1 MTTINIG
8 TIPVT
13 IKQNADTQ
21 IGESTKKISPFVNV
35 SVNPF
40 ADLEARCAERLK
52 CMGELCFSRK
62 GRYTTMIPKPDHV
75 KAIEK
80 QQFEEELNFQ
90 SSEHILH
97 SLEADHTSKQ
107 YTAGSKGLQ
116 VSFKTQ
122 HYKRS
127 VRRPCKQVR
136 KKELKGQYKIHYV
149 TKELLGII
157 KRQDLVLEVADE
169 RKRANF
175 ATFRKYGKTY
185 GMHITV
191 NHMVRKRRRIDV
203 TLNRLMTKIATHCA
217 VSFDCLNALTLRE
230 GHSGLVLRTET
241 VPNIHS
247 NKSRI
252 TVVRGVVN
260 ENGIPVLV
268 DARKKLTCRA
278 MNAIRE
284 FSAGDLFWKGYNQT
298 FIDNRPSNLNHQCT
312 SDLNVTQCGSVM
324 ALLTLALF
332 PCGRITCKKCIDN
345 FLNQNNKERFESA
358 SVFINQAVQLLDRG
372 FSEFK
377 HSKEILLMFKER
389 LQMENPASEQCME
402 VAKAITSLPE
412 APFSHIK
419 EINSVLLKYGSLSNN
434 EVGDASKHLLEV
446 TRYLKNRTDSI
457 QRNDLSKFRNKISSK
472 THINLDLM
480 CDNQLDKNANF
491 VWGQRAY
498 HAKRFLSNYFN
509 EIDPSEGYDKFI
521 FRKLPNG
528 VRELAIGR
536 LIMPT
541 NFEAFREQMKGKMID
556 NGPIG
561 KDCVSRMRGSF
572 CYPCCCTTDDV
583 GTAIISDFKMP
594 TKYHLVL
601 GGNDLAKYIE
611 LPTDTT
617 GNMYIAKD
625 GFCHINIFFAM
636 LVNVSEEKSKDF
648 TKMVRDQIMPKL
660 GEWPTMMDVATAC
673 WQLTV
678 WFPDTLSAE
687 LPRILV
693 DHKLGIMHV
702 LDSYG
707 SISAGYHVLKANIV
721 SQLIKFASDDLES
734 ELKYYRVGGDQNF
747 GNRIRTDTKFL
758 LKSIYKP
765 DLLKR
770 IIEHEPFLL
779 VLAMQSPAV
788 LLALFNSASL
798 EKAVQYWIHKEM
810 QVSHI
815 MTLLAVLASNVSASR
830 LLTTQFEIIEASAPQ
845 ILAEMDK
852 VHQPMHSIH
861 SANVF
866 LMNMSESRETDKT
879 IDELGFYSFKKSSR
893 ILMEKTLM
901 ADLEEQWQG
910 LGLLERLSLIKRSW
924 RVRAKYSS
932 FAIQREEPGIRD
944 KFTTSLRLSGAQVKQ
959 QLLAQKDQIVH
970 FAERRAESAK
980 KFVANQSIS
989 LVKMCL
995 PRLADIVNVLSVI
1008 TLLNAILAF
1017 MLDHIKRFNEARRIA
1032 QEKREKQHLR
1042 ELTTL
1047 YNKYWYQERPTYL
1060 EFKSDV
1066 TEKLPHTLTTFE
1078 KYYSEDDKYTFQAK
1092 PNDMVAL
1099 EKIVAVTALILM
1111 IFDAERSD
1119 CVYKVLNKL
1128 KGILS
1133 TTTQD
1138 MYKFQSLDTSKT
1150 LLEDKKMTIDFE
1162 VNEGEMKSFPGT
1174 QTTFAD
1180 WWDNQLQNGNVIT
1193 HYRTEGHFMEFT
1205 RTNAQ
1210 PVANEIAHNDARDI
1224 LVRGAVGSGKSTGL
1238 PFHLS
1243 NKGKVLMIEST
1254 RPLAENVFKQLKSE
1268 PFYASPTLR
1277 MRGTTSYG
1285 ASPITIMT
1293 SGYALHYYANNPTLM
1308 KEYKFVIIDECH
1320 VHDANAIAFVSL
1332 LKEYSFEGK
1341 LIKVSATPPGREVE
1355 FTTQHPVTLVTE
1367 ESLSFEQFV
1376 SQQGTGANCDMLDVC
1391 DNILVYVASYNEVD
1405 QLSKMLLERGHIVTK
1420 VDGRTMKNGKTEIES
1435 KGSKSK
1441 RHFIVATNIIENGVT
1456 LDIEGVVDFGLK
1468 VVPELDVDNRLMRYT
1483 KQNVSYGERIQR
1495 LGRVGRH
1502 KAGKALRI
1510 GITEKGLVKPPSVIT
1525 TEAAFYCFA
1534 YGLPVMAEGVS
1545 PSLLSKCTVQQAR
1558 SMMSF
1563 ELPIMY
1569 TVNLIRFDGTVH
1581 PAVHNL
1587 LKPYKL
1593 RDSNIVLNKMAVP
1606 HGSIRNWPTVRE
1618 FKYTG
1623 VRIDAPED
1631 VRVPFYARDIPDKLH
1646 KEIYEACCKYKGDA
1660 MFSKLNVVNAC
1671 KIAYTLQTDPSS
1683 IQRTIKILDELI
1695 AREQQKREYFQNV
1708 ANTSCA
1714 GSSYSLSNIINAIR
1728 ARSTSDYTQENLS
1741 VLHSARSQLMEF
1753 KNINSDFSNLSTLSE
1768 FGALECL
1775 QFESLQGVSKHLQ
1788 LKGHWN
1794 KPILVQDFLIAAGVL
1809 GGGCWMLYQ
1818 YFKQETGKEFIFQGK
1833 NKRTKQKL
1841 RFRDARDMKNRVEV
1855 YADEGTIVEN
1865 FGSKYSKKGK
1875 VKGTTVGMGT
1885 KTRKFTNMYGFDP
1898 TEYSFARYLD
1908 PITGETL
1915 DEQPLTNLDLVAEH
1929 FKEKRM
1935 KYLENDILDSQHFTS
1950 SPRIEAYF
1958 VKDAGQKVLKVD
1970 LTPHKPL
1977 LYSEKFGNIMGY
1989 PEREGELRQTGTAE
2003 FVDPKELPKSKE
2015 TADFDFESLSKI
2027 GGLRDYNPI
2036 AANVCLL
2043 ENESAE
2049 HCDEIFGIGYG
2060 NVIITN
2066 QHLFRHNN
2074 GELTIKSKHGT
2085 FKCKNTCAL
2094 KLLPIDGHDLLLI
2107 QMPKDFPVFPQKLRF
2122 REPTHED
2129 KIVLV
2134 STNFQEKSFSSVVSE
2149 SSNISRVKQA
2159 NFFKHWISTVAG
2171 QCGNPMVSTK
2181 DGFIVGIHSL
2191 TAISGD
2197 LNVFTSIP
2205 PNFEDEVLKQ
2215 MNKKNWC
2222 CGWKLNTSQIGWDGI
2237 KIVDDQPKDPFPIS
2251 KMAGLLNDLQL
2262 SFQSAKN
2269 TKWLLERAHG
2279 NIKAVAQ
2286 APSALVTKHVV
2297 KGKCSLFEVYLTTD
2311 SEAEKFFR
2319 PLMGAYQKSRLNK
2332 EAYVKDLMKYAT
2344 PIEIGL
2350 VDTRCFERCFEKVQ
2364 QMLVLKGFS
2373 KCNYITYGPD
2383 ILNALNMKAAMGAL
2397 YSGKKK
2403 DHFSDISEEGFDN
2416 ILQASCERLYN
2427 GKMGVWNGS
2436 LKAELRPQEKVLA
2449 NKTRSFTAA
2458 PIDTL
2463 LAGKVCVDDF
2473 NNKFYS
2479 LHLKIPSTV
2488 GITKF
2493 YGGWDRLLNSLPDGW
2508 VYCDADGSQFDSSL
2522 TPYLLNAVLEM
2533 RLKFMEE
2540 WDLGEQMLKNL
2551 YTEIVYT
2558 PILTPDGTIVK
2569 KFKGNNSGQP
2579 STVVDNT
2586 LMVIMAVYY
2595 AAEKLGIEGRL
2606 ENTLVFFANGD
2617 DLLIAIKPECESYLD
2632 KFEGLFSELGLKYD
2646 FSSRTKEKGD
2656 LWFMS
2661 HRGIQIDGMW
2671 IPKLEEER
2679 IVSILEWDRAL
2690 QPEHR
2695 LEAICASMIEAW
2707 GYPTLL
2713 NYIRQ
2718 FYIWVLGQ
2726 APYNQLSAEGKAPY
2740 ISEVALKHLYTEE
2753 KATPAEIERYN
2764 IALVDCFEAEGDEVI
2779 ECRFQSEQE
2788 KLNAGEKKKDKD
2800 KKIDENPPKESEGQ
2814 SSRQIIPDR
2823 DVNAGTVGTFSVPRL
2838 KKIAGKLNI
2847 PKIGGK
2853 VVLNLDHL
2861 LDYNPPQD
2869 DISNTIATQAQFEA
2883 WYNGVKQAYEVD
2895 DSQMG
2900 IILNGLM
2907 VWCIENGTSGDL
2919 QGEWTMMDGEEQVTY
2934 PLKPIL
2940 DNAKPTFRQIMSHFS
2955 QVAEAYIEKR
2965 NATERYMPR
2974 YGLQRNLTDYGLA
2987 RYAFDFY
2994 RLTSKTPVRAR
3005 EAHMQMKA
3013 AAVRGRSN
3021 RLFGLD
3027 GNVGTDEENTERH
3040 TAGDV
3045 NRDMHT
3051 MLGVRI

>member
-1 MTTINIG
+1 MTTISIG
-8 TIPVT
+8 TIQVT
-13 IKQNADTQ
+13 LKENASVHQN
-21 IGESTKKISPFVNV
+21 ESTKNMSPTDTTVV
-35 SVNPF
+35 DPF
-40 ADLEARCAERLK
+40 MDLYIKCKERRER
-52 CMGELCFSRK
+52 MGELIFATK
-62 GRYTTMIPKPDHV
+62 GRYTTMTPKPDHIKLKE
-75 KAIEK
+75 KAAR
-80 QQFEEELNFQ
+80 EEELNFQ
-90 SSEHILH
+90 NTEYMVQKLDESDIN
-97 SLEADHTSKQ
+97 KQ
-107 YTAGSKGLQ
+107 LAKKSHGMQ
-116 VSFKTQ
+116 VSFKTPF
-122 HYKRS
+122 YKRAAK
-127 VRRPCKQVR
+127 RPLKTVVQ
-136 KKELKGQYKIHYV
+136 KKLKGHSRATHTAVNLLKIV
-149 TKELLGII
+149 KE
-157 KRQDLVLEVADE
+157 RDLILEVVDK
-169 RKRANF
+169 RKQANF
-175 ATFRKYGKTY
+175 ATFRKYGDTY
-185 GMHITV
+185 GMHLV
-191 NHMVRKRRRIDV
+191 LNHMVKKRRRVDI
-203 TLNRLMTKIATHCA
+203 TMNALMSEIATICA
-217 VSFDCLNALTLRE
+217 IPFEKLNTSHLKE
-230 GHSGLVLRTET
+230 GHSGLVLQTKT
-241 VPNIHS
+241 VPNVCT
-247 NKSRI
+247 NKSQF
-252 TVVRGVVN
+252 TVVRGTLTDAGVP
-260 ENGIPVLV
+260 ILV
-268 DARKKLTCRA
+268 DARKTLTGKDLMR
-278 MNAIRE
+278 IRE

-298 FIDNRPSNLNHQCT
+298 FVDNKPSNLNHQCT
-312 SDLNVTQCGSVM
+312 SDLNVTQCGAVM

-332 PCGRITCKKCIDN
+332 PCGKITCKKCVEN
-345 FLNQNNKERFESA
+345 FINQNNDERFNNA
-358 SVFINQAVQLLDRG
+358 STFINQAINLLDRN
-372 FSEFK
+372 FPEFK
-377 HSKEILLMFKER
+377 HSKEILLMFRER
-389 LQMENPASEQCME
+389 LQMKNPGADQCME
-402 VAKAITSLPE
+402 INKSISALTE
-412 APFSHIK
+412 APFTHIK
-419 EINSVLLKYGSLSNN
+419 EINSVLLKYGSLSNE
-434 EVGDASKHLLEV
+434 EVGSASKHLLEV
-446 TRYLKNRTDSI
+446 ARYVRNRTDSI

-528 VRELAIGR
+528 TRELATGR
-536 LIMPT
+536 LIVPT
-541 NFEAFREQMKGKMID
+541 NFESFRDQMKGKVID
-556 NGPIG
+556 NGPIS
-561 KDCVSRMRGSF
+561 KDCVSRMRGAF

-583 GTAIISDFKMP
+583 GTAILSDFKMP

-601 GGNDLAKYIE
+601 GGNDSAKYIE
-611 LPTDTT
+611 LPSDST
-617 GNMYIAKD
+617 GKMYIAKD

-636 LVNVSEEKSKDF
+636 LVNVSEERSKDF

-673 WQLTV
+673 WYLTV

-734 ELKYYRVGGDQNF
+734 DLKFYRVGGNQSV
-747 GNRIRTDTKFL
+747 GSRIMKDTKL
-758 LKSIYKP
+758 LIKSIYKP
-765 DLLKR
+765 QLMEH
-770 IIEHEPFLL
+770 IIEQEPFLL
-779 VLAMQSPAV
+779 VLAMQSPAT
-788 LLALFNSASL
+788 LLALFNSSSL
-798 EKAVQYWIHKEM
+798 EKAVQYWLHRDM
-810 QVSHI
+810 QVSHV
-815 MTLLAVLASNVSASR
+815 MTLLAVLASNVSASK
-830 LLTTQFEIIEASAPQ
+830 LLTTQFEVIEASAPQ
-845 ILAEMDK
+845 MLAAMDHVFK
-852 VHQPMHSIH
+852 PMHSIN
-861 SANVF
+861 SANTF
-866 LMNMSESRETDKT
+866 LMNLEESRETDKT
-879 IDELGFYSFKKSSR
+879 IDELGFYSFKKSCR

-901 ADLEEQWQG
+901 ADLDQQWQE
-910 LGLLERLSLIKRSW
+910 LGSLEKLSLIKRSW
-924 RVRAKYSS
+924 QVRAKYSS
-932 FAIQREEPGIRD
+932 FAIQRDEKGIKDR
-944 KFTTSLRLSGAQVKQ
+944 FTTSLRLSGAQIKQ
-959 QLLAQKDQIVH
+959 QVSAQKDQVVK
-970 FAERRAESAK
+970 FAEKRVERAK
-980 KFVANQSIS
+980 KFIAKQSIS

-995 PRLADIVNVLSVI
+995 PRLNEIVNVLAVVA
-1008 TLLNAILAF
+1008 LLNAIIAHI
-1017 MLDHIKRFNEARRIA
+1017 LDHIKRFNEYRRLT
-1032 QEKREKQHLR
+1032 QETTEYKHL
-1042 ELTTL
+1042 EDLGKL
-1047 YNKYWYQERPTYL
+1047 YRKYWDSEKPTYFEFEEEVKENLPSAL
-1060 EFKSDV
+1060 ETFK
-1066 TEKLPHTLTTFE
+1066 
-1078 KYYSEDDKYTFQAK
+1078 KYYSQDDKYTFQAK

-1099 EKIVAVTALILM
+1099 EKVVAVTALILM

-1133 TTTQD
+1133 TTSQD
-1138 MYKFQSLDTSKT
+1138 AYKFQSLDTSNT

-1162 VNEGEMKSFPGT
+1162 VDEGEMKAYAGT
-1174 QTTFAD
+1174 QTTFSE
-1180 WWDNQLQNGNVIT
+1180 WWDNQLQNGNVVT

-1205 RTNAQ
+1205 RANAQ
-1210 PVANEIAHNDARDI
+1210 LVANEIAHNAMQDI
-1224 LVRGAVGSGKSTGL
+1224 LVRGAVGSGKSTGF

-1254 RPLAENVFKQLKSE
+1254 KPLAENVFKQLKSE
-1268 PFYASPTLR
+1268 PFFANPTLR

-1293 SGYALHYYANNPTLM
+1293 SGYALHYYANNPAMM

-1332 LKEYSFEGK
+1332 LKEYSFDGK

-1355 FTTQHPVTLVTE
+1355 FTTQHPVTLVVE

-1420 VDGRTMKNGKTEIES
+1420 VDGRTMKNGKTGIET

-1468 VVPELDVDNRLMRYT
+1468 VVPELDVDNRIMRYT
-1483 KQNVSYGERIQR
+1483 KQSVSYGERIQR

-1510 GITEKGLVKPPSVIT
+1510 GITEKGLVKPPSIIT

-1569 TVNLIRFDGTVH
+1569 TVNLVRFDGTMH
-1581 PAVHNL
+1581 PVVHNL

-1593 RDSNIVLNKMAVP
+1593 RDSNIVLNKMAIP
-1606 HGSIRNWPTVRE
+1606 HGNVRNWPSVRD
-1618 FKYTG
+1618 FKYVG
-1623 VRIDAPED
+1623 VRIDLPEE
-1631 VRVPFYARDIPDKLH
+1631 VRVPFHARDIPDKLH
-1646 KEIYEACCKYKGDA
+1646 KEIYDACCKYKGDA
-1660 MFSKLNVVNAC
+1660 GFSKLNVVNAC

-1714 GSSYSLSNIINAIR
+1714 GSSYSLANIVNAIR

-1741 VLHSARSQLMEF
+1741 VLHSARQQLLEF
-1753 KNINSDFSNLSTLSE
+1753 KNINSDFSNLSSLSE

-1794 KPILVQDFLIAAGVL
+1794 KPVLVQDFLIAAGIF

-1818 YFKQETGKEFIFQGK
+1818 YFKQETSKDFVFQGK
-1833 NKRTKQKL
+1833 NKRSRQKL
-1841 RFRDARDMKNRVEV
+1841 RFRDARDMKGRMEV

-1865 FGSKYSKKGK
+1865 FGSKYAKKGK
-1875 VKGTTVGMGT
+1875 TKGTTVGMGT
-1885 KTRKFTNMYGFDP
+1885 KTRRFTNMYGFDP

-1915 DEQPLTNLDLVAEH
+1915 DEQPITNLNIVSEH
-1929 FKEKRM
+1929 FLDMRK
-1935 KYLENDILDSQHFTS
+1935 KYIENDIMDSQHFQS
-1950 SPRIEAYF
+1950 NPKIEGYF
-1958 VKDAGQKVLKVD
+1958 VKDAGQKIMKID
-1970 LTPHKPL
+1970 LTPHRPL

-1989 PEREGELRQTGTAE
+1989 PEREGEMRQTGVAHL
-2003 FVDPKELPKSKE
+2003 VDPSELPKSKE
-2015 TADFDFESLSKI
+2015 SKDFDFESISKI

-2036 AANVCLL
+2036 SSNVCLL
-2043 ENESAE
+2043 QNESADF
-2049 HCDEIFGIGYG
+2049 CDEIFGIGFG

-2074 GELTIKSKHGT
+2074 GELTIQSKHGT
-2085 FKCKNTCAL
+2085 FKCRNTCTL
-2094 KLLPIDGHDLLLI
+2094 KLLPVEGHDLLLI

-2149 SSNISRVKQA
+2149 SSNISRVRQA
-2159 NFFKHWISTVAG
+2159 NFYKHWISTVAG
-2171 QCGNPMVSTK
+2171 QCGNPMVSVK

-2191 TAISGD
+2191 TSCAGD
-2197 LNVFTSIP
+2197 VNVFTSIP
-2205 PNFEDEVLKQ
+2205 PNFETDILRQ
-2215 MNKKNWC
+2215 LSKKNWC
-2222 CGWKLNTSQIGWDGI
+2222 SGWKLNTAQIGWDGI
-2237 KIVDDQPKDPFPIS
+2237 TIVDNQPKEPFPVS
-2251 KMAGLLNDLQL
+2251 KMVGLLNDLQL
-2262 SFQSAKN
+2262 GFQSSRN
-2269 TKWLLERAHG
+2269 TRWLMEKAHG
-2279 NIKAVAQ
+2279 NIKVVAQ

-2311 SEAEKFFR
+2311 EEAEKYFR

-2332 EAYVKDLMKYAT
+2332 EAYIKDLMKYAT

-2350 VDTRCFERCFEKVQ
+2350 VDTRCFERGFEKVQ
-2364 QMLVLKGFS
+2364 IMLRERGFD

-2403 DHFSDISEEGFDN
+2403 DHFEGMSEEQFEHV
-2416 ILQASCERLYN
+2416 LQASCERLYN
-2427 GKMGVWNGS
+2427 NKMGVWNGS
-2436 LKAELRPQEKVLA
+2436 LKAELRPQGKGLL

-2493 YGGWDRLLNSLPDGW
+2493 YGGWDRLLESLPDGW
-2508 VYCDADGSQFDSSL
+2508 IYCDADGSQFDSSL
-2522 TPYLLNAVLEM
+2522 TPYLINAVLDM
-2533 RLKFMEE
+2533 RLSFMED

-2595 AAEKLGIEGRL
+2595 AAEKLGIKGKL
-2606 ENTLVFFANGD
+2606 QDTLVFFANGD
-2617 DLLIAIKPECESYLD
+2617 DLLIAIKPECEAYLD
-2632 KFEGLFSELGLKYD
+2632 KFGDLFSELGLKYD
-2646 FSSRTKEKGD
+2646 FSSRTREKGD

-2661 HRGIQIDGMW
+2661 HRGVKINDMW

-2713 NYIRQ
+2713 NHIRK
-2718 FYIWVLGQ
+2718 FYLWVLSQ
-2726 APYNQLSAEGKAPY
+2726 APYNQLSADGKAPY

-2753 KATPAEIERYN
+2753 KVTPAELEQYSMV
-2764 IALVDCFEAEGDEVI
+2764 LVESVESEEDDMMLC
-2779 ECRFQSEQE
+2779 CFQSGQE
-2788 KLNAGEKKKDKD
+2788 KLNAGEVKERKD
-2800 KKIDENPPKESEGQ
+2800 KKVENPPGTEAGES
-2814 SSRQIIPDR
+2814 SNKQIVQDR
-2823 DVNAGTVGTFSVPRL
+2823 DVNTGTVGTFSVPRL

-2853 VVLNLDHL
+2853 IVLNLDHL

-2869 DISNTIATQAQFEA
+2869 DISNTIATQEQFEA
-2883 WYNGVKQAYEVD
+2883 WYNGVKQSYEVD
-2895 DSQMG
+2895 DSQMS

-3013 AAVRGRSN
+3013 AAIRGRSN

>member
-1 MTTINIG
+1 MAVINIG

-13 IKQNADTQ
+13 LKQNADTQ
-21 IGESTKKISPFVNV
+21 MGESTKKILPFIDVCF
-35 SVNPF
+35 NPF
-40 ADLEARCAERLK
+40 ADLEKKCAERVK
-52 CMGELCFSRK
+52 RMGELSFSSK
-62 GRYTTMIPKPDHV
+62 GHYTTMISKPDHV
-75 KAIEK
+75 KIREK
-80 QQFEEELNFQ
+80 EQREEELNFQ
-90 SSEHILH
+90 TSEHVLS
-97 SLEADHTSKQ
+97 SLSANGIPEVRSTLNSG
-107 YTAGSKGLQ
+107 TQ
-116 VSFKTQ
+116 VSFKTE
-122 HYKRS
+122 HYKRAI
-127 VRRPCKQVR
+127 
-136 KKELKGQYKIHYV
+136 KKSHTQTKEKKLKGQRKNNYV
-149 TKELLGII
+149 MGELLKII
-157 KRQDLVLEVADE
+157 KQRDLVLEVAD
-169 RKRANF
+169 RKKRANF
-175 ATFRKYGKTY
+175 ATFRRYGNTY
-185 GMHITV
+185 GMHITL

-203 TLNRLMTKIATHCA
+203 TLNKLMTAIAIHCA
-217 VSFDCLNALTLRE
+217 IPFEHLEILNLKE
-230 GHSGLVLRTET
+230 GHSGLVLQTET
-241 VPNIHS
+241 VPNIHY
-247 NKSRI
+247 NKSQI
-252 TVVRGVVN
+252 TIVRGVVS
-260 ENGIPVLV
+260 EGTIPVLI
-268 DARKKLTCRA
+268 DARKELPSKE
-278 MNAIRE
+278 MSVIRE

-298 FIDNRPSNLNHQCT
+298 FIDNRPTNLNHQCT
-312 SDLNVTQCGSVM
+312 SDLNVLQCGSVM

-332 PCGRITCKKCIDN
+332 PCGRITCKKCVEN
-345 FLNQNNKERFESA
+345 FLNQNNKEKFSNA
-358 SVFINQAVQLLDRG
+358 STFIDQAIQLLEKG
-372 FSEFK
+372 FPEFK
-377 HSKEILLMFKER
+377 HSKEILLMFKEK
-389 LQMENPASEQCME
+389 LQMENPATDQCME
-402 VAKAITSLPE
+402 VAKATAALPE
-412 APFSHIK
+412 APFSHIR
-419 EINSVLLKYGSLSNN
+419 EINNVLLKYGSLNN
-434 EVGDASKHLLEV
+434 EEVGGASKHLLEV
-446 TRYLKNRTDSI
+446 VRYIRNRTDSI

-509 EIDPSEGYDKFI
+509 EINPSEGYDKFI

-528 VRELAIGR
+528 TRELAIGR

-583 GTAIISDFKMP
+583 GIAVLSDFKMP

-611 LPTDTT
+611 LPSDST

-625 GFCHINIFFAM
+625 GYCHINIFFAM

-693 DHKLGIMHV
+693 DHKLGTMHV

-734 ELKYYRVGGDQNF
+734 ELKFYRVGGDQNF
-747 GNRIRTDTKFL
+747 GNRVRIDTKFL

-765 DLLKR
+765 DLLER
-770 IIEHEPFLL
+770 IIEHEPFVL

-798 EKAVQYWIHKEM
+798 EKAVQYWIHRDM

-815 MTLLAVLASNVSASR
+815 MTLLAVLASNVSASK

-852 VHQPMHSIH
+852 VYKPMHSIN
-861 SANVF
+861 SANTF
-866 LMNMSESRETDKT
+866 LMNMCESRETDKT

-901 ADLEEQWQG
+901 ADLEEQWQD

-944 KFTTSLRLSGAQVKQ
+944 RFTTSLRLSGAQVKQ
-959 QLLAQKDQIVH
+959 QLLAQKDRVAH
-970 FAERRAESAK
+970 FAERRIEGAK
-980 KFVANQSIS
+980 KFVANQSMS

-995 PRLADIVNVLSVI
+995 PRLADIVNILSVI
-1008 TLLNAILAF
+1008 TLLNAIMTF
-1017 MLDHIKRFNEARRIA
+1017 MFGHIKSYNEVRRIA
-1032 QEKREKQHLR
+1032 QERKEHQHLK
-1042 ELTTL
+1042 ELHAM
-1047 YNKYWYQERPTYL
+1047 YNKYWDGEKPTYL
-1060 EFKSDV
+1060 EFRTDV
-1066 TEKLPHTLTTFE
+1066 VEKLPHTLDTFE
-1078 KYYSEDDKYTFQAK
+1078 AYYSAGDKYTFQAK

-1119 CVYKVLNKL
+1119 CVYRVLNKL

-1138 MYKFQSLDTSKT
+1138 TYKFQSLDTSNT

-1162 VNEGEMKSFPGT
+1162 VNEGEMKAFPGT

-1193 HYRTEGHFMEFT
+1193 HYRTEGQFMEFT
-1205 RTNAQ
+1205 RANAQ
-1210 PVANEIAHNDARDI
+1210 PVANEIAHGEAKDI

-1268 PFYASPTLR
+1268 PFFSSPTLR

-1332 LKEYSFEGK
+1332 LKEYSFDGK

-1376 SQQGTGANCDMLDVC
+1376 AQQGTGANCDMLDVC

-1468 VVPELDVDNRLMRYT
+1468 VVPELDVDNRLMRYI

-1569 TVNLIRFDGTVH
+1569 TVNLIRFDGTMH
-1581 PAVHNL
+1581 PVIHNL

-1593 RDSNIVLNKMAVP
+1593 RDSNIVLNKMAIP
-1606 HGSIRNWPTVRE
+1606 HGNVRNWPTVRD

-1623 VRIDAPED
+1623 VRIDAPEE

-1660 MFSKLNVVNAC
+1660 MFRKLNVINAC

-1714 GSSYSLSNIINAIR
+1714 GSSYSLANIVNAIR

-1753 KNINSDFSNLSTLSE
+1753 KNINGDFSNLSTLSE
-1768 FGALECL
+1768 YGALECL
-1775 QFESLQGVSKHLQ
+1775 QFESSQGVSKHLQ

-1794 KPILVQDFLIAAGVL
+1794 KPVLIQDFLIAAGVL

-1818 YFKQETGKEFIFQGK
+1818 YFKQETGKEFVFQGK
-1833 NKRTKQKL
+1833 NKRAKQKL
-1841 RFRDARDMKNRVEV
+1841 RFREARDMKNRMEV

-1865 FGSKYSKKGK
+1865 FGSKYTKKGK

-1885 KTRKFTNMYGFDP
+1885 KTRRFTNMYGFDP

-1915 DEQPLTNLDLVAEH
+1915 DEQPITNLNLVSEH
-1929 FKEKRM
+1929 FQEMRK
-1935 KYLENDILDSQHFTS
+1935 KYIENDVMDSQHFTS
-1950 SPRIEAYF
+1950 SPKIEAYF

-1989 PEREGELRQTGTAE
+1989 PDREGELRQTGVAA
-2003 FVDPKELPKSKE
+2003 FVDPKELPEVKE

-2036 AANVCLL
+2036 ASNVCLL

-2085 FKCKNTCAL
+2085 FKCKNTCTL

-2191 TAISGD
+2191 TAITGD

-2205 PNFEDEVLKQ
+2205 PNFEEEVLKQ
-2215 MNKKNWC
+2215 MNKKHWC
-2222 CGWKLNTSQIGWDGI
+2222 CGWKLNTAQIGWDGI
-2237 KIVDDQPKDPFPIS
+2237 KIVDDQPRDPFPVS
-2251 KMAGLLNDLQL
+2251 KMAGLLHDLQL
-2262 SFQSAKN
+2262 SFQSAN
-2269 TKWLLERAHG
+2269 NAKWLFERAHG

-2297 KGKCSLFEVYLTTD
+2297 KGKCRLFEVYLTTD
-2311 SEAEKFFR
+2311 AEAEGFFR

-2344 PIEIGL
+2344 PIEVGL
-2350 VDTRCFERCFEKVQ
+2350 VDTRCFERGFEKVQ
-2364 QMLVLKGFS
+2364 EMLVSKGFS

-2403 DHFSDISEEGFDN
+2403 DHFSDISEDKFDS

-2427 GKMGVWNGS
+2427 GRMGIWNGS

-2493 YGGWDRLLNSLPDGW
+2493 YGGWNRLLDALPDGW

-2533 RLKFMEE
+2533 RLRFMEE

-2595 AAEKLGIEGRL
+2595 AAEKIGIKGRL
-2606 ENTLVFFANGD
+2606 EDTLVFFANGD

-2632 KFEGLFSELGLKYD
+2632 RFEGLFSELGLKYD

-2661 HRGIQIDGMW
+2661 HKGVQIDGMW

-2679 IVSILEWDRAL
+2679 IISILEWDRAL

-2695 LEAICASMIEAW
+2695 LEAVCAAMIEAW

-2713 NYIRQ
+2713 NHIRK
-2718 FYIWVLGQ
+2718 FYLWVLGQ
-2726 APYNQLSAEGKAPY
+2726 APYSQLSAEGKAPY

-2753 KATPAEIERYN
+2753 KVTPAELERYN
-2764 IALVDCFEAEGDEVI
+2764 IALIECFESENDEMLV
-2779 ECRFQSEQE
+2779 CRFQSDQE

-2800 KKIDENPPKESEGQ
+2800 KRVDDNPSKDSDGQ
-2814 SSRQIIPDR
+2814 SSRQIVPDR
-2823 DVNAGTVGTFSVPRL
+2823 DVNTGTVGTFSVPRL

-2853 VVLNLDHL
+2853 IVLNLDHL

-2883 WYNGVKQAYEVD
+2883 WYNGVKQAYEVE

-3013 AAVRGRSN
+3013 AAVRGKSN

-3051 MLGVRI
+3051 MLGVRV

>member
-8 TIPVT
+8 TIPVV
-13 IKQNADTQ
+13 INQNADTQ
-21 IGESTKKISPFVNV
+21 MGEGTKNIFPIVKDFVD
-35 SVNPF
+35 PF
-40 ADLEARCAERLK
+40 ADLERRCAERVK
-52 CMGELCFSRK
+52 RMGELCFSKK
-62 GRYTTMIPKPDHV
+62 GRYITMIPKPDYI
-75 KAIEK
+75 KAREK
-80 QQFEEELNFQ
+80 EQREEELNFQ
-90 SSEHILH
+90 NSEHVLNSLDTTCTPKHH
-97 SLEADHTSKQ
+97 SSRNN
-107 YTAGSKGLQ
+107 GMQ

-122 HYKRS
+122 HYKRTI
-127 VRRPCKQVR
+127 R
-136 KKELKGQYKIHYV
+136 KPRIQAKKRDLKGQHTIHYV
-149 TKELLGII
+149 AKELLSIVK
-157 KRQDLVLEVADE
+157 KRDMVLEVADK
-169 RKRANF
+169 RKHANF
-175 ATFRKYGKTY
+175 ATFRRYGKTY
-185 GMHITV
+185 GMHITL
-191 NHMVRKRRRIDV
+191 NHMVRKRRRVDV
-203 TLNRLMTKIATHCA
+203 TLNKLMTEIAMHCA
-217 VSFDCLNALTLRE
+217 IPFECLDTLTLRK
-230 GHSGLVLRTET
+230 GHSGLVLQTET
-241 VPNIHS
+241 VPNVHKI
-247 NKSRI
+247 KSKI
-252 TVVRGVVN
+252 TIVRGVVN
-260 ENGIPVLV
+260 EGNIPVLI
-268 DARKKLTCRA
+268 DARKKLSGRDMST
-278 MNAIRE
+278 IRE
-284 FSAGDLFWKGYNQT
+284 FSAGDLFWKGYNRT
-298 FIDNRPSNLNHQCT
+298 FIDNRPTDLNHQCT

-332 PCGRITCKKCIDN
+332 PCGRITCKKCVEN
-345 FLNQNNKERFESA
+345 FLNQNNKERFNNA
-358 SVFINQAVQLLDRG
+358 SVFINQVIQLLEKG

-389 LQMENPASEQCME
+389 LQMENPATDQCME
-402 VAKAITSLPE
+402 IAKATAALPE

-419 EINSVLLKYGSLSNN
+419 EINNVLLKYGSLSNE
-434 EVGDASKHLLEV
+434 EVGGASKHLLEV
-446 TRYLKNRTDSI
+446 VRYIRNRTDSI

-509 EIDPSEGYDKFI
+509 EINPSEGYDKFI

-528 VRELAIGR
+528 ARELAIGR

-541 NFEAFREQMKGKMID
+541 NFEAFREQMRGKMID

-583 GTAIISDFKMP
+583 GTAVISDFRMP

-734 ELKYYRVGGDQNF
+734 ELKYYRVGGDCNF
-747 GNRIRTDTKFL
+747 GSRVRIDTKFL
-758 LKSIYKP
+758 LKSIYRP
-765 DLLKR
+765 DLLER
-770 IIEHEPFLL
+770 IIEHEPFVL

-798 EKAVQYWIHKEM
+798 EKAVQYWMHREM

-815 MTLLAVLASNVSASR
+815 MTLLAVLASNVSASK

-852 VHQPMHSIH
+852 VHLPMHSIH

-910 LGLLERLSLIKRSW
+910 LGLLERLSLMKRSW

-944 KFTTSLRLSGAQVKQ
+944 KFTTSLKLSGAQIKQ
-959 QLLAQKDQIVH
+959 QLLAQKDQAVH
-970 FAERRAESAK
+970 FVERRIEGTR

-989 LVKMCL
+989 LIKMCL
-995 PRLADIVNVLSVI
+995 PRLADIVNILTVI
-1008 TLLNAILAF
+1008 ALLNAILAF

-1032 QEKREKQHLR
+1032 QEKKEKQRLK
-1042 ELTTL
+1042 ELNTL
-1047 YNKYWYQERPTYL
+1047 YNKYWDNERPTYL

-1066 TEKLPHTLTTFE
+1066 IEKLPHTLATFE
-1078 KYYSEDDKYTFQAK
+1078 KYYFEDDKYTFQAK

-1138 MYKFQSLDTSKT
+1138 AYRFQSLDTSKT
-1150 LLEDKKMTIDFE
+1150 LLEEKQMTIDFE
-1162 VNEGEMKSFPGT
+1162 INEGEVKAFSGT
-1174 QTTFAD
+1174 QTTFSE

-1193 HYRTEGHFMEFT
+1193 HYRTEGQFMEFT
-1205 RTNAQ
+1205 RANAQ
-1210 PVANEIAHNDARDI
+1210 PVANEIAHNDAHDI

-1238 PFHLS
+1238 PFYLS

-1293 SGYALHYYANNPTLM
+1293 SGYALHYYANNPAMM

-1332 LKEYSFEGK
+1332 LKEYSFDGK

-1355 FTTQHPVTLVTE
+1355 FTTQYPVTLVTE

-1405 QLSKMLLERGHIVTK
+1405 QLSKMLLDRGHIVTK

-1435 KGSKSK
+1435 KGSRSK

-1510 GITEKGLVKPPSVIT
+1510 GVTEKGLVKPPSVIT

-1534 YGLPVMAEGVS
+1534 YGLPVMAEGVT

-1569 TVNLIRFDGTVH
+1569 TVNLVRFDGTMH
-1581 PAVHNL
+1581 PSWHNL

-1593 RDSNIVLNKMAVP
+1593 RDSNVVLNKMAIP
-1606 HGSIRNWPTVRE
+1606 HGNVRSWPTVRD
-1618 FKYTG
+1618 FKCMG

-1631 VRVPFYARDIPDKLH
+1631 TRAPFHARDIPDKLH
-1646 KEIYEACCKYKGDA
+1646 KEIFEVCCKYKGDA
-1660 MFSKLNVVNAC
+1660 GFSKLNVVNAC

-1741 VLHSARSQLMEF
+1741 VLHSARAQLLEF

-1794 KPILVQDFLIAAGVL
+1794 KPVLIQDSLIAAGVL

-1818 YFKQETGKEFIFQGK
+1818 YFKQETSKAFVFQGK

-1841 RFRDARDMKNRVEV
+1841 GFRDARDMKGRMEV

-1865 FGSKYSKKGK
+1865 FGCKYTKKGK
-1875 VKGTTVGMGT
+1875 VRGTTTGMGT
-1885 KTRKFTNMYGFDP
+1885 KTRRFTNMYGFDP

-1915 DEQPLTNLDLVAEH
+1915 DEQPITNLNLVSEH
-1929 FKEKRM
+1929 FQEMRR
-1935 KYLENDILDSQHFTS
+1935 KYRENDLMELQHFAS
-1950 SPRIEAYF
+1950 NPRIEAYF

-1977 LYSEKFGNIMGY
+1977 LYSDKFGNIMGY

-2003 FVDPKELPKSKE
+2003 FIDPKELPEPKE
-2015 TADFDFESLSKI
+2015 STDFDFESLSKI

-2049 HCDEIFGIGYG
+2049 YCDEIYGIGYG

-2094 KLLPIDGHDLLLI
+2094 KLLPIEGHDLLLI

-2215 MNKKNWC
+2215 MSKKNWC

-2237 KIVDDQPKDPFPIS
+2237 KIVDDQPKDPFPVS
-2251 KMAGLLNDLQL
+2251 MMVGLLNDLQL

-2279 NIKAVAQ
+2279 NVKAVAQ
-2286 APSALVTKHVV
+2286 ASSALVTKHVV
-2297 KGKCSLFEVYLTTD
+2297 KGKCRLFEVYLTTD
-2311 SEAEKFFR
+2311 EEAEKFFR
-2319 PLMGAYQKSRLNK
+2319 PLMGAYQKSRLNR

-2344 PIEIGL
+2344 PIEVGL

-2364 QMLVLKGFS
+2364 NMLELKGFS
-2373 KCNYITYGPD
+2373 KCNYVTYGPD

-2403 DHFSDISEEGFDN
+2403 DHFSEISEEKFDN
-2416 ILQASCERLYN
+2416 ILQASCERLYS
-2427 GKMGVWNGS
+2427 GRMGVWNGS

-2533 RLKFMEE
+2533 RLRLMEE

-2569 KFKGNNSGQP
+2569 KFKGNTSGQP

-2586 LMVIMAVYY
+2586 LMVIRAFFY
-2595 AAEKLGIEGRL
+2595 AAEKVGNQGNLK
-2606 ENTLVFFANGD
+2606 NTLVFLAKGKARLFAFNPKGE
-2617 DLLIAIKPECESYLD
+2617 PSLD
-2632 KFEGLFSELGLKYD
+2632 KLGGWFRERGLRFI
-2646 FSSRTKEKGD
+2646 FITKPKNKGD
-2656 LWFMS
+2656 WGFRPQGGFQMGG
-2661 HRGIQIDGMW
+2661 RGF
-2671 IPKLEEER
+2671 PKLEKERFFPFREGNKLFHPKHKLEE
-2679 IVSILEWDRAL
+2679 IGPPWMEPGAFPILLTQKGRSSPGFW
-2690 QPEHR
+2690 
-2695 LEAICASMIEAW
+2695 
-2707 GYPTLL
+2707 
-2713 NYIRQ
+2713 
-2718 FYIWVLGQ
+2718 GQ
-2726 APYNQLSAEGKAPY
+2726 APYIHLRAKGKPPCF
-2740 ISEVALKHLYTEE
+2740 SKPPPSLLYLE
-2753 KATPAEIERYN
+2753 KRETPPELEKYHSPIIDGLEPK
-2764 IALVDCFEAEGDEVI
+2764 GDEVLTCPI
-2779 ECRFQSEQE
+2779 PSQE
-2788 KLNAGEKKKDKD
+2788 KKLMAGKNKKEQARIIVVLPSKNS
-2800 KKIDENPPKESEGQ
+2800 KKQTIRLILPERN
-2814 SSRQIIPDR
+2814 
-2823 DVNAGTVGTFSVPRL
+2823 VNAGPVETFSVPKI
-2838 KKIAGKLNI
+2838 KKIAGKLDL

-2853 VVLNLDHL
+2853 FFLILDPL
-2861 LDYNPPQD
+2861 RNYNSPEND
-2869 DISNTIATQAQFEA
+2869 FSTSIATQALVRA
-2883 WYNGVKQAYEVD
+2883 WYKGVRQAYEVE
-2895 DSQMG
+2895 DSPMV
-2900 IILNGLM
+2900 ILRDGLM
-2907 VWCIENGTSGDL
+2907 VGCIEHGPSGYL

-3013 AAVRGRSN
+3013 AAVRGKSN

>member
-8 TIPVT
+8 TIPVV
-13 IKQNADTQ
+13 INQNANTQ
-21 IGESTKKISPFVNV
+21 MGEGTKNIFPFVKDFID
-35 SVNPF
+35 PF
-40 ADLEARCAERLK
+40 ADLEMRCAERVK
-52 CMGELCFSRK
+52 RMGELCFSKK
-62 GRYTTMIPKPDHV
+62 GRYITMIPKPDYI
-75 KAIEK
+75 KTREK
-80 QQFEEELNFQ
+80 EQREEELNFQ
-90 SSEHILH
+90 NSEHVLSSIGTTCTPEH
-97 SLEADHTSKQ
+97 YSSRNN
-107 YTAGSKGLQ
+107 GMQ

-122 HYKRS
+122 HYKRTI
-127 VRRPCKQVR
+127 R
-136 KKELKGQYKIHYV
+136 KPRIQAKKRDLKGQHTIHYV
-149 TKELLGII
+149 AKELLSIVK
-157 KRQDLVLEVADE
+157 KRDMVLEVADK
-169 RKRANF
+169 RKHANF
-175 ATFRKYGKTY
+175 ATFRRYGKTY
-185 GMHITV
+185 GMHIAL
-191 NHMVRKRRRIDV
+191 NHMVRKRRRVDV
-203 TLNRLMTKIATHCA
+203 TLNKLMTEIAMHCA
-217 VSFDCLNALTLRE
+217 IPFECLDTLTLRK
-230 GHSGLVLRTET
+230 GHSGLVLQTET
-241 VPNIHS
+241 VPNVHKI
-247 NKSRI
+247 KSKI
-252 TVVRGVVN
+252 TIVRGVVN
-260 ENGIPVLV
+260 EGNIPVLV
-268 DARKKLTCRA
+268 DARKKLSGKDMST
-278 MNAIRE
+278 IRE

-298 FIDNRPSNLNHQCT
+298 FIDNRPTDLNHQCT

-332 PCGRITCKKCIDN
+332 PCGRITCKKCVEN
-345 FLNQNNKERFESA
+345 FLNQNNKERFNNA
-358 SVFINQAVQLLDRG
+358 SVFINQVIQLLEKG
-372 FSEFK
+372 FPDFK

-389 LQMENPASEQCME
+389 LQMENPATDQCME
-402 VAKAITSLPE
+402 VAKATAALPE

-419 EINSVLLKYGSLSNN
+419 EINNVLLKYGSLNN
-434 EVGDASKHLLEV
+434 EEVGRASGHLLEV
-446 TRYLKNRTDSI
+446 ARYIRNRTDSI

-491 VWGQRAY
+491 IWGQRAY

-509 EIDPSEGYDKFI
+509 EINPSEGYDKFI
-521 FRKLPNG
+521 FRKSPNG
-528 VRELAIGR
+528 ARELAIGR

-541 NFEAFREQMKGKMID
+541 NFQAFREQMKGKMID

-583 GTAIISDFKMP
+583 GVAVLSDFKMP

-611 LPTDTT
+611 LPSDST

-625 GFCHINIFFAM
+625 GYCHINIFFAM

-734 ELKYYRVGGDQNF
+734 ELKYYRVGGDYNF
-747 GNRIRTDTKFL
+747 GSRVRIDTKFL
-758 LKSIYKP
+758 LKSIYRP
-765 DLLKR
+765 DLLER
-770 IIEHEPFLL
+770 IIEHEPFVL

-798 EKAVQYWIHKEM
+798 EKAVQYWMHREM

-815 MTLLAVLASNVSASR
+815 MTLLAVLASNVSASK

-852 VHQPMHSIH
+852 VHLPMHSIH

-944 KFTTSLRLSGAQVKQ
+944 KFTTSLKLSGAQIKQ
-959 QLLAQKDQIVH
+959 QLLAQKDQAVH
-970 FAERRAESAK
+970 FVERRIEGTK
-980 KFVANQSIS
+980 KFVAKQSIS
-989 LVKMCL
+989 LIKMCL
-995 PRLADIVNVLSVI
+995 PRLADIVNILTVI
-1008 TLLNAILAF
+1008 ALLNAILAF

-1032 QEKREKQHLR
+1032 QEKKEKQHLR
-1042 ELTTL
+1042 ELNTL
-1047 YNKYWYQERPTYL
+1047 YSKYWDNEKPTYL

-1066 TEKLPHTLTTFE
+1066 IEKLPHTLATFE

-1138 MYKFQSLDTSKT
+1138 AYRFQSLDTSKT
-1150 LLEDKKMTIDFE
+1150 LLEEKEMTIDFE
-1162 VNEGEMKSFPGT
+1162 INEGEVKAFSGT
-1174 QTTFAD
+1174 QTTFSE

-1193 HYRTEGHFMEFT
+1193 HYRTEGQFMEFT
-1205 RTNAQ
+1205 RANAQ
-1210 PVANEIAHNDARDI
+1210 PVANEIAHNDAQDI

-1238 PFHLS
+1238 PFYLS

-1268 PFYASPTLR
+1268 PFYVSPTLR

-1293 SGYALHYYANNPTLM
+1293 SGYALHYYANNPAMM

-1332 LKEYSFEGK
+1332 LKEYSFDGK

-1355 FTTQHPVTLVTE
+1355 FTTQYPVTLVTE

-1405 QLSKMLLERGHIVTK
+1405 QLSKMLLDRGHIVTK

-1435 KGSKSK
+1435 KGSRSK

-1468 VVPELDVDNRLMRYT
+1468 VVPELDVDNRLMRYIE
-1483 KQNVSYGERIQR
+1483 QNVSYGERIQR

-1510 GITEKGLVKPPSVIT
+1510 GVTEKGLVKPPSIIT
-1525 TEAAFYCFA
+1525 TEAAFYCLA
-1534 YGLPVMAEGVS
+1534 YGLPVMAEGVT

-1569 TVNLIRFDGTVH
+1569 TVNLVRFDGTIH
-1581 PAVHNL
+1581 PSVHNL

-1593 RDSNIVLNKMAVP
+1593 RDSNVVLNKMAIP
-1606 HGSIRNWPTVRE
+1606 HGNVRNWPTVRD
-1618 FKYTG
+1618 FKCMG

-1631 VRVPFYARDIPDKLH
+1631 TRVPCHALDIPDKLH
-1646 KEIYEACCKYKGDA
+1646 KEIFEVCCKYKGDA
-1660 MFSKLNVVNAC
+1660 GFSKLNVVNAC

-1741 VLHSARSQLMEF
+1741 VLHSARAQLLEF

-1794 KPILVQDFLIAAGVL
+1794 KPVLIQDFLIAAGVL

-1818 YFKQETGKEFIFQGK
+1818 YFKQETSKAFVFQGK

-1841 RFRDARDMKNRVEV
+1841 RFRDARDMKGRMEV

-1865 FGSKYSKKGK
+1865 FGSKYTKKGK
-1875 VKGTTVGMGT
+1875 VRGTTTGMGT
-1885 KTRKFTNMYGFDP
+1885 KTRRFTNMYGFDP

-1915 DEQPLTNLDLVAEH
+1915 DEQPITNLNLVSEH
-1929 FKEKRM
+1929 FQEMRR
-1935 KYLENDILDSQHFTS
+1935 KYRENDIMESQHFAAN
-1950 SPRIEAYF
+1950 PRIEAYF

-1977 LYSEKFGNIMGY
+1977 LYSDKFGNIMGY

-2003 FVDPKELPKSKE
+2003 FIDPKELPEPKE
-2015 TADFDFESLSKI
+2015 STDFDFESLSKI

-2049 HCDEIFGIGYG
+2049 YCDEIYGIGYG

-2066 QHLFRHNN
+2066 QHWFGHNY
-2074 GELTIKSKHGT
+2074 GELSIKSKHGT

-2094 KLLPIDGHDLLLI
+2094 KLLPIEGHDLLLI

-2191 TAISGD
+2191 TAVSGD

-2215 MNKKNWC
+2215 MSKKNWC

-2237 KIVDDQPKDPFPIS
+2237 KIVDDQPKDPFPVS
-2251 KMAGLLNDLQL
+2251 KMVGLLNDLQL

-2286 APSALVTKHVV
+2286 ASSALVTKHVV
-2297 KGKCSLFEVYLTTD
+2297 KGKRRLFEVYLTTD
-2311 SEAEKFFR
+2311 EEAEKFFR

-2344 PIEIGL
+2344 PIEVGL

-2364 QMLVLKGFS
+2364 NMLELKGFS
-2373 KCNYITYGPD
+2373 KCNYVTYGPD
-2383 ILNALNMKAAMGAL
+2383 ILSALNMKAAMGAL

-2403 DHFSDISEEGFDN
+2403 DHFSEISEEKFDN
-2416 ILQASCERLYN
+2416 ILQASCERLYS
-2427 GKMGVWNGS
+2427 GRMGVWNGS

-2493 YGGWDRLLNSLPDGW
+2493 YGGWDRLLDSLPDGW

-2533 RLKFMEE
+2533 RLRLMEE

-2569 KFKGNNSGQP
+2569 EGKGNNRGQP
-2579 STVVDNT
+2579 FTVVDNT
-2586 LMVIMAVYY
+2586 VMGLMAVYY
-2595 AAEKLGIEGRL
+2595 PAKKLGIKGKIPK
-2606 ENTLVFFANGD
+2606 TLVFLAKGLNRLFAFNPKGE
-2617 DLLIAIKPECESYLD
+2617 PTLD
-2632 KFEGLFSELGLKYD
+2632 NLEGWLREWGLKYN
-2646 FSSRTKEKGD
+2646 SITKTKNKGN
-2656 LWFMS
+2656 WGFRP
-2661 HRGIQIDGMW
+2661 HKEFQIEGRW
-2671 IPKLEEER
+2671 IPKLEK
-2679 IVSILEWDRAL
+2679 DRTFSFREGNK
-2690 QPEHR
+2690 PIHPKHN
-2695 LEAICASMIEAW
+2695 LEAFGPPLIKPGAF
-2707 GYPTLL
+2707 PTLYTHIGNSSL
-2713 NYIRQ
+2713 G
-2718 FYIWVLGQ
+2718 IWDQ
-2726 APYNQLSAEGKAPY
+2726 PPY
-2740 ISEVALKHLYTEE
+2740 IHLMAKGNPPYFSKFPLKPLSGEE
-2753 KATPAEIERYN
+2753 KVTPPELEKNNFPLLDGFEPERDK
-2764 IALVDCFEAEGDEVI
+2764 VFTCF
-2779 ECRFQSEQE
+2779 FQSQQDLFMGGKE
-2788 KLNAGEKKKDKD
+2788 KKDKR
-2800 KKIDENPPKESEGQ
+2800 KKNEENPDKNFERQ
-2814 SSRQIIPDR
+2814 SIRQIVPDR
-2823 DVNAGTVGTFSVPRL
+2823 NVNARTVGTFSIPRL
-2838 KKIAGKLNI
+2838 KKKAGKLNI

-2853 VVLNLDHL
+2853 IVLNLDHL
-2861 LDYNPPQD
+2861 LEYNPPQD
-2869 DISNTIATQAQFEA
+2869 DISNVIATQAQFEA
-2883 WYNGVKQAYEVD
+2883 WYNGVKQSYEVE

-2955 QVAEAYIEKR
+2955 EVAEAYIEKR

-2994 RLTSKTPVRAR
+2994 KLTSKTPVRAR

-3013 AAVRGRSN
+3013 AAVRGKST

-3045 NRDMHT
+3045 NRDMHN

>member
-1 MTTINIG
+1 MATICIG
-8 TIPVT
+8 SIHVTLKENANIPV
-13 IKQNADTQ
+13 DV
-21 IGESTKKISPFVNV
+21 STKNISSFNIP
-35 SVNPF
+35 SANPF
-40 ADLEARCAERLK
+40 ADLETRCAKRREL
-52 CMGELCFSRK
+52 MGELTFSTK
-62 GRYTTMIPKPDHV
+62 GRYTTMIPKPEHI
-75 KAIEK
+75 KLKEK
-80 QQFEEELNFQ
+80 RAREEELNFQ
-90 SSEHILH
+90 SNEWVVDTMD
-97 SLEADHTSKQ
+97 EADITKQ
-107 YTAGSKGLQ
+107 PLLFPHGAQ
-116 VSFKTQ
+116 VSFRSPF
-122 HYKRS
+122 YKRS
-127 VRRPCKQVR
+127 IKKQTKSQRGKV
-136 KKELKGQYKIHYV
+136 LKGWSKATHV
-149 TKELLGII
+149 MKELLKTVKERDMI
-157 KRQDLVLEVADE
+157 LEVADK
-169 RKRANF
+169 RKKANF
-175 ATFRKYGKTY
+175 ATFQRYGKTY
-185 GMHITV
+185 GMHV
-191 NHMVRKRRRIDV
+191 VLNHMVRKRRRVDV
-203 TLNRLMTKIATHCA
+203 TLNGLMAEIAA
-217 VSFDCLNALTLRE
+217 NLAIPFESLNTSHLKE
-230 GHSGLVLRTET
+230 GHSGLVLQTEK
-241 VPNIHS
+241 VPNVCAV
-247 NKSRI
+247 KSKFTI
-252 TVVRGVVN
+252 VRGTVM
-260 ENGIPVLV
+260 EDKIPVLI
-268 DARKKLTCRA
+268 DARQRLNTKDMAR
-278 MNAIRE
+278 IRE
-284 FSAGDLFWKGYNQT
+284 FSAGDMFWKGYNQT
-298 FIDNRPSNLNHQCT
+298 FIDNRPTNLNHQCT
-312 SDLNVTQCGSVM
+312 SDLKVTQCGSVM

-332 PCGRITCKKCIDN
+332 PCGRITCKKCVEN
-345 FLNQNNKERFESA
+345 FISQNNKERFESA
-358 SVFINQAVQLLDRG
+358 SVFIDQAIQLLEKG
-372 FSEFK
+372 FPEFK

-389 LQMENPASEQCME
+389 LQMENPSTNQCVE
-402 VAKAITSLPE
+402 IAKATAALPE

-419 EINSVLLKYGSLSNN
+419 EINNVLLKYGSLRNE
-434 EVGDASKHLLEV
+434 EVGEASKHLLEV
-446 TRYLKNRTDSI
+446 VRYIRNRTDSI

-491 VWGQRAY
+491 IWGQRAY

-509 EIDPSEGYDKFI
+509 EINPSDGYEKFI
-521 FRKLPNG
+521 LRKLPNG
-528 VRELAIGR
+528 TRELAIGR

-541 NFEAFREQMKGKMID
+541 NFEAFREQMKGKLID

-561 KDCVSRMRGSF
+561 EDCVSRIRGSF

-583 GTAIISDFKMP
+583 GTAILSDFKMP

-601 GGNDLAKYIE
+601 GGNDMAKYIE
-611 LPTDTT
+611 LPSDST

-673 WQLTV
+673 WQLTI

-721 SQLIKFASDDLES
+721 SQLIKFASDDLKS
-734 ELKYYRVGGDQNF
+734 ELKFYRVGGNQSV
-747 GNRIRTDTKFL
+747 GSRIRIDTKLL
-758 LKSIYKP
+758 LKSIYRP
-765 DLLKR
+765 ALIGH

-779 VLAMQSPAV
+779 VLAMQSPSV

-798 EKAVQYWIHKEM
+798 EKAVQYWLHKDM

-815 MTLLAVLASNVSASR
+815 MTLLAVLASNVSASK
-830 LLTTQFEIIEASAPQ
+830 LLTTQFEVIEASAPQ
-845 ILAEMDK
+845 ILSEMDK
-852 VHQPMHSIH
+852 VYKPMHSIN
-861 SANVF
+861 SANTF

-879 IDELGFYSFKKSSR
+879 IEELGFYSFKRSTKV
-893 ILMEKTLM
+893 LMEKTLM

-910 LGLLERLSLIKRSW
+910 LGLLEKLSLIKQSW
-924 RVRAKYSS
+924 QVRAKYSS
-932 FAIQREEPGIRD
+932 FTIQRDEPGIRD
-944 KFTTSLRLSGAQVKQ
+944 RFTTSLRLSGAQVKQ
-959 QLLAQKDQIVH
+959 QVLAQKDCIVR
-970 FAERRAESAK
+970 FAEKRVENTKR
-980 KFVANQSIS
+980 FVANQSIS

-995 PRLADIVNVLSVI
+995 PRMADIVNILSVI

-1017 MLDHIKRFNEARRIA
+1017 MLDHIKRYNESRRIA
-1032 QEKREKQHLR
+1032 QERQERKLLKEVSS
-1042 ELTTL
+1042 L
-1047 YNKYWYQERPTYL
+1047 YDKHWNGGRPTYIDFRDL
-1060 EFKSDV
+1060 V
-1066 TEKLPHTLTTFE
+1066 AEKLPHALSTFE
-1078 KYYSEDDKYTFQAK
+1078 KFYSEDDKYTFQAK

-1099 EKIVAVTALILM
+1099 EKVVAVTALILM

-1138 MYKFQSLDTSKT
+1138 MYRFQSLDTSKT

-1162 VNEGEMKSFPGT
+1162 VNEGDMKAFSGT
-1174 QTTFAD
+1174 QTTFSE

-1193 HYRTEGHFMEFT
+1193 HYRTEGQFMEFT
-1205 RTNAQ
+1205 RDKAQ
-1210 PVANEIAHNDARDI
+1210 QVANEMAHNDAKDI

-1238 PFHLS
+1238 PFYLS

-1293 SGYALHYYANNPTLM
+1293 SGYALHYYANNPTLL

-1332 LKEYSFEGK
+1332 LKEYSYDGK
-1341 LIKVSATPPGREVE
+1341 LIKASATPPGREVE

-1376 SQQGTGANCDMLDVC
+1376 SQQGTGANCDMLDTC

-1441 RHFIVATNIIENGVT
+1441 KHFLVATNIIENGVT

-1468 VVPELDVDNRLMRYT
+1468 VVPELDIDNRLMRYT

-1510 GITEKGLVKPPSVIT
+1510 GMTEKGLVKPPSVVT

-1534 YGLPVMAEGVS
+1534 YGLPVMAEGVT

-1569 TVNLIRFDGTVH
+1569 TVNLIRFDGTIH
-1581 PAVHNL
+1581 PAIHNL

-1593 RDSNIVLNKMAVP
+1593 RDSNLVLNKMAIP
-1606 HGSIRNWPTVRE
+1606 HGSVRSWPTVRE
-1618 FKYTG
+1618 FKYVG
-1623 VRIDAPED
+1623 VRIEIPEE
-1631 VRVPFYARDIPDKLH
+1631 VRVPFHTRDVPDKLH
-1646 KEIYEACCKYKGDA
+1646 KEVYEACCNFKGDA
-1660 MFSKLNVVNAC
+1660 GFSKLSVVNAC

-1714 GSSYSLSNIINAIR
+1714 GSSYSLSNIINAIK
-1728 ARSTSDYTQENLS
+1728 ARSTSDYTTENLS
-1741 VLHSARSQLMEF
+1741 VLHSARAQLMEF
-1753 KNINSDFSNLSTLSE
+1753 KNINSDFSNLSTMSE

-1775 QFESLQGVSKHLQ
+1775 QFESSQGVSKHLQ

-1794 KPILVQDFLIAAGVL
+1794 GPVLVQDFLIAAGVL

-1818 YFKQETGKEFIFQGK
+1818 YFKQETNKEFVFQGK

-1855 YADEGTIVEN
+1855 YADEGTITEN
-1865 FGSKYSKKGK
+1865 FGSKYTKKGK
-1875 VKGTTVGMGT
+1875 VRGTTIGMGT
-1885 KTRKFTNMYGFDP
+1885 KTRRFTNMYGFDP

-1915 DEQPLTNLDLVAEH
+1915 DEQPITNLDMVAAH
-1929 FKEKRM
+1929 FREQRQ
-1935 KYLENDILDSQHFTS
+1935 KYIASDLMESQHFQS
-1950 SPRIEAYF
+1950 DPRIEGYF
-1958 VKDAGQKVLKVD
+1958 VKGAGQKVLKVD

-1989 PEREGELRQTGTAE
+1989 PEREDELRQTGPVQLVE
-2003 FVDPKELPKSKE
+2003 PSELPESKE
-2015 TADFDFESLSKI
+2015 TTDFDFESLSKI

-2036 AANVCLL
+2036 ASNVCLL

-2049 HCDEIFGIGYG
+2049 HSDEIFGIGYG

-2205 PNFEDEVLKQ
+2205 PNFEEEILKQ

-2222 CGWKLNTSQIGWDGI
+2222 CGWKLNTAQIGWDGI
-2237 KIVDDQPKDPFPIS
+2237 KIVDDQPKDPFPVS

-2311 SEAEKFFR
+2311 EEAEKFFR

-2344 PIEIGL
+2344 PIEVGL
-2350 VDTRCFERCFEKVQ
+2350 VDTRCFERGFEKVQ
-2364 QMLVLKGFS
+2364 TMLERKGFD
-2373 KCNYITYGPD
+2373 KCNYVTYGPD

-2403 DHFSDISEEGFDN
+2403 DHFTDISEDKFDN
-2416 ILQASCERLYN
+2416 ILQASCERLFN

-2493 YGGWDRLLNSLPDGW
+2493 YGGWDRLLESLPDGW

-2533 RLKFMEE
+2533 RLRFMEE

-2595 AAEKLGIEGRL
+2595 VAEKIGITGQL

-2632 KFEGLFSELGLKYD
+2632 RFEELFSELGLKYD
-2646 FSSRTKEKGD
+2646 FTSRTRKKEE

-2661 HRGIQIDGMW
+2661 HRGVEVNGMW

-2695 LEAICASMIEAW
+2695 LEAICAAMIEAW
-2707 GYPTLL
+2707 GYPDLL
-2713 NYIRQ
+2713 NHIRK
-2718 FYIWVLGQ
+2718 FYLWVLGQ
-2726 APYNQLSAEGKAPY
+2726 APYSQLSAEGKAPY

-2753 KATPAEIERYN
+2753 KVTPAELERYN
-2764 IALVDCFEAEGDEVI
+2764 IALVDCFESESDETLF
-2779 ECRFQSEQE
+2779 CKFQSDQD

-2800 KKIDENPPKESEGQ
+2800 KKVDENPSKDSEGQ
-2814 SSRQIIPDR
+2814 SSRQIVPDR
-2823 DVNAGTVGTFSVPRL
+2823 DVNTGTVGTFSVPRL

-2847 PKIGGK
+2847 PKVGGRM
-2853 VVLNLDHL
+2853 VLNLDHL
-2861 LDYNPPQD
+2861 LDYNPSQD
-2869 DISNTIATQAQFEA
+2869 DISNTIATQEQFEA
-2883 WYNGVKQAYEVD
+2883 WYNGVKQAYDVD
-2895 DSQMG
+2895 DLQMS

-3013 AAVRGRSN
+3013 AAVRGSSN

-3045 NRDMHT
+3045 NRNMHT

>member
-1 MTTINIG
+1 MATICIG
-8 TIPVT
+8 SIHVT
-13 IKQNADTQ
+13 LKENAD
-21 IGESTKKISPFVNV
+21 ISVDVSTKNISSFNIPPA
-35 SVNPF
+35 NPF
-40 ADLEARCAERLK
+40 ADLEIRCAKRREL
-52 CMGELCFSRK
+52 MGELTFSTK
-62 GRYTTMIPKPDHV
+62 GRYTTMIPKPEHI
-75 KAIEK
+75 KLKEK
-80 QQFEEELNFQ
+80 SAREEELNFQ
-90 SSEHILH
+90 SNEWVVDTMD
-97 SLEADHTSKQ
+97 EADVTKQ
-107 YTAGSKGLQ
+107 PFLLPHGVQ
-116 VSFKTQ
+116 VSFRSPF
-122 HYKRS
+122 YKRS
-127 VRRPCKQVR
+127 IKKQTKSQR
-136 KKELKGQYKIHYV
+136 KKVLKGWSKATHV
-149 TKELLGII
+149 MKELLKTVKEKDMI
-157 KRQDLVLEVADE
+157 LEVADK

-175 ATFRKYGKTY
+175 ATFQRYGKTY
-185 GMHITV
+185 GMHV
-191 NHMVRKRRRIDV
+191 VLNHMVRKRRRVDV
-203 TLNRLMTKIATHCA
+203 TLNGLMAEIAA
-217 VSFDCLNALTLRE
+217 NLAIPFESLNTSHLKE
-230 GHSGLVLRTET
+230 GHSGLVLQTGK
-241 VPNIHS
+241 VPNVCTV
-247 NKSRI
+247 KSKFTI
-252 TVVRGVVN
+252 VRGTVM
-260 ENGIPVLV
+260 EDKIPVLI
-268 DARKKLTCRA
+268 DARQRLNTKDMAR
-278 MNAIRE
+278 IRE

-298 FIDNRPSNLNHQCT
+298 FIDNRPTNLNHQCT

-332 PCGRITCKKCIDN
+332 PCGRITCKKCVEN
-345 FLNQNNKERFESA
+345 FVGQNNEERFSNA
-358 SVFINQAVQLLDRG
+358 STFISQAVQLLDE
-372 FSEFK
+372 SYPDFK

-389 LQMENPASEQCME
+389 LQMRNPCTDQCME
-402 VAKAITSLPE
+402 VVKATTALTE
-412 APFSHIK
+412 APFNHIR
-419 EINSVLLKYGSLSNN
+419 EVNNVLLKYGSLEND
-434 EVGDASKHLLEV
+434 EVGSASKHLLEV
-446 TRYLKNRTDSI
+446 VRYIRNRTDSI
-457 QRNDLSKFRNKISSK
+457 QRNDLTKFRNKISSK

-491 VWGQRAY
+491 MWGQRAY

-509 EIDPSEGYDKFI
+509 EIDPSEGYDKFLL
-521 FRKLPNG
+521 RKVPNG
-528 VRELAIGR
+528 TRELATGR
-536 LIMPT
+536 LIVPT
-541 NFEAFREQMKGKMID
+541 NFESFRDQMKGKVVD
-556 NGPIG
+556 NGPIS
-561 KDCVSRMRGSF
+561 KDCVSRMRGAF

-583 GTAIISDFKMP
+583 GTAILSDFKMP
-594 TKYHLVL
+594 TKHHLVL
-601 GGNDLAKYIE
+601 GGNDAAKYIE
-611 LPTDTT
+611 LPSD
-617 GNMYIAKD
+617 NSEKMYIAKD
-625 GFCHINIFFAM
+625 GYCHINIFFAM

-673 WQLTV
+673 MYLTV
-678 WFPDTLSAE
+678 WFPDTASAE

-721 SQLIKFASDDLES
+721 SQLIKFASVDLES
-734 ELKYYRVGGDQNF
+734 DLKFYRVGGNQSV
-747 GNRIRTDTKFL
+747 GSHIRIDTEL
-758 LKSIYKP
+758 LVKSVYKP
-765 DLLKR
+765 ELMAH
-770 IIEHEPFLL
+770 IIEQEPFLL
-779 VLAMQSPAV
+779 VLAMQSPAT
-788 LLALFNSASL
+788 LMALFNSSSL
-798 EKAVQYWIHKEM
+798 EKAVQYWLHKDM

-815 MTLLAVLASNVSASR
+815 MTMLAVLASNVSASK
-830 LLTTQFEIIEASAPQ
+830 LLTTQFEVIEASAPQ
-845 ILAEMDK
+845 ILAAMDHVYK
-852 VHQPMHSIH
+852 PMHSINT
-861 SANVF
+861 ANTF
-866 LMNMSESRETDKT
+866 LMNLNESRETDKT
-879 IDELGFYSFKKSSR
+879 IDELGFYSFKKSTR

-901 ADLEEQWQG
+901 ADLDQQWQE
-910 LGLLERLSLIKRSW
+910 LGLLERFSLIKRSW
-924 RVRAKYSS
+924 QVRAKYSS
-932 FAIQREEPGIRD
+932 FAIQREEKGITD
-944 KFTTSLRLSGAQVKQ
+944 KFTTSLRLSGAQIKHQ
-959 QLLAQKDQIVH
+959 ALAKRDQIVR
-970 FAERRAESAK
+970 FAERRVERTK
-980 KFVANQSIS
+980 KFIANQSIS

-995 PRLADIVNVLSVI
+995 PRMADIINVLSVI

-1017 MLDHIKRFNEARRIA
+1017 ILDHIKRFNESRRIA
-1032 QEKREKQHLR
+1032 QERMEKRHLK
-1042 ELTTL
+1042 ELDNL
-1047 YNKYWYQERPTYL
+1047 YNKYWDGERPTYM
-1060 EFKSDV
+1060 EFKEDV
-1066 TEKLPHTLTTFE
+1066 KVKLPHTLVTFE
-1078 KYYSEDDKYTFQAK
+1078 KYYSEYDKYTFQAK
-1092 PNDMVAL
+1092 PNDMIAL

-1133 TTTQD
+1133 TTSQD
-1138 MYKFQSLDTSKT
+1138 AYRFQSLDTSNN
-1150 LLEDKKMTIDFE
+1150 LLEEKKMTIDFE
-1162 VNEGEMKSFPGT
+1162 VNEGEMKPFAGT
-1174 QTTFAD
+1174 QTTFSE

-1193 HYRTEGHFMEFT
+1193 HYRTEGQFMEFT
-1205 RTNAQ
+1205 RANAQ
-1210 PVANEIAHNDARDI
+1210 PVANEIAHNDAKDI

-1238 PFHLS
+1238 PFYLS
-1243 NKGKVLMIEST
+1243 NKGKVLMVEST

-1268 PFYASPTLR
+1268 PFFANPTLR

-1285 ASPITIMT
+1285 SSPITVMT
-1293 SGYALHYYANNPTLM
+1293 SGYALHYYANNPSMM

-1332 LKEYSFEGK
+1332 LKEYSFDGK

-1355 FTTQHPVTLVTE
+1355 FTTQFPVTLVTE

-1420 VDGRTMKNGKTEIES
+1420 ADGRTMKNGKTEIETR
-1435 KGSKSK
+1435 GSKSK

-1468 VVPELDVDNRLMRYT
+1468 VVPELDVDNRLTRYN
-1483 KQNVSYGERIQR
+1483 KQSVSYGERIQR

-1510 GITEKGLVKPPSVIT
+1510 GITEKGLVKPPSIVT

-1569 TVNLIRFDGTVH
+1569 TVNLIRFDGTMH
-1581 PAVHNL
+1581 PSIHNL

-1593 RDSNIVLNKMAVP
+1593 RDSNVVLNKMAIP
-1606 HGSIRNWPTVRE
+1606 HGNVRNWPSVRD
-1618 FKYTG
+1618 FKYVG
-1623 VRIDAPED
+1623 ARMEIPDE
-1631 VRVPFYARDIPDKLH
+1631 VRVPFHARDIPDKLH
-1646 KEIYEACCKYKGDA
+1646 KEVYDVCCKYKGDA
-1660 MFSKLNVVNAC
+1660 GFSKLNVVNAC

-1714 GSSYSLSNIINAIR
+1714 GSSYSLANIVNAIR

-1741 VLHSARSQLMEF
+1741 VLHSARQQLLEF
-1753 KNINSDFSNLSTLSE
+1753 KNINSDFSNLSSLSE

-1775 QFESLQGVSKHLQ
+1775 QFESVQGVSKFLQ

-1794 KPILVQDFLIAAGVL
+1794 KPVLVQDFLIAAGVF

-1818 YFKQETGKEFIFQGK
+1818 YFKQETGKEFVFQGK
-1833 NKRTKQKL
+1833 NKRSRQKL
-1841 RFRDARDMKNRVEV
+1841 RFRDARDMKGRMEV

-1865 FGSKYSKKGK
+1865 FGSKYAKKGK
-1875 VKGTTVGMGT
+1875 TKGTTVGMGT
-1885 KTRKFTNMYGFDP
+1885 KTRRFTNMYGFDP
-1898 TEYSFARYLD
+1898 TEYSYARYLD

-1915 DEQPLTNLDLVAEH
+1915 DEQPIANLNLVAEH
-1929 FKEKRM
+1929 FKEMRQ
-1935 KYLENDILDSQHFTS
+1935 KYIENDLMEAQHFYGN
-1950 SPRIEAYF
+1950 PRIEGYF
-1958 VKDAGQKVLKVD
+1958 VKDAGQKVMKVD

-1977 LYSEKFGNIMGY
+1977 LYSEKFGNVMGY
-1989 PEREGELRQTGTAE
+1989 PEREDELRQTGNAQM
-2003 FVDPKELPKSKE
+2003 VDASELPKAKE
-2015 TADFDFESLSKI
+2015 TKDFEFESISKI

-2036 AANVCLL
+2036 SSNVCLL
-2043 ENESAE
+2043 QNESADF
-2049 HCDEIFGIGYG
+2049 CDEIFGIGFG

-2074 GELTIKSKHGT
+2074 GELTIQSKHGT

-2094 KLLPIDGHDLLLI
+2094 KLLPVEGHDLLLI

-2149 SSNISRVKQA
+2149 SSNISRIKQA

-2171 QCGNPMVSTK
+2171 QCGNPMVSVK

-2191 TAISGD
+2191 TSYAGD
-2197 LNVFTSIP
+2197 VNVFTSIP
-2205 PNFEDEVLKQ
+2205 PNFETEILKQ
-2215 MNKKNWC
+2215 LNKKNWC
-2222 CGWKLNTSQIGWDGI
+2222 SGWKLNTAQIGWDGI
-2237 KIVDDQPKDPFPIS
+2237 TIVDSQPKEPFPIS
-2251 KMAGLLNDLQL
+2251 KMVGLLNDLQL
-2262 SFQSAKN
+2262 GFQSSRN
-2269 TKWLLERAHG
+2269 TRWLLEKAHG

-2311 SEAEKFFR
+2311 VEAEKYFR

-2332 EAYVKDLMKYAT
+2332 EAYIKDLMKYAT

-2350 VDTRCFERCFEKVQ
+2350 VDTRCFEKGFEKVQ
-2364 QMLVLKGFS
+2364 MMLKEKGFN

-2383 ILNALNMKAAMGAL
+2383 IMNALNMKAAMGAL

-2403 DHFSDISEEGFDN
+2403 DHFEGMSEIKFEE
-2416 ILQASCERLYN
+2416 ILQASCERLYHS
-2427 GKMGVWNGS
+2427 KMGVWNGS

-2479 LHLKIPSTV
+2479 LHLEIPSTV

-2493 YGGWDRLLNSLPDGW
+2493 YGGWDRLLEALPDGW
-2508 VYCDADGSQFDSSL
+2508 IYCDADGSQFDSSL
-2522 TPYLLNAVLEM
+2522 TPYLINAVLEM
-2533 RLKFMEE
+2533 RLRFMED

-2558 PILTPDGTIVK
+2558 PILTPDGTVVK

-2595 AAEKLGIEGRL
+2595 AAEKLGVRGKL
-2606 ENTLVFFANGD
+2606 EDTLVFFANGD
-2617 DLLIAIKPECESYLD
+2617 DLLIAIKPEHETYLD
-2632 KFEGLFSELGLKYD
+2632 RFGELFSELGLKYD

-2661 HRGIQIDGMW
+2661 HRGIQVNGMW

-2707 GYPTLL
+2707 GYPELL
-2713 NYIRQ
+2713 NHIRK
-2718 FYIWVLGQ
+2718 FYLWVLGQ
-2726 APYNQLSAEGKAPY
+2726 APYSQLSAEGKAPY

-2753 KATPAEIERYN
+2753 KITPAELERYN
-2764 IALVDCFEAEGDEVI
+2764 VALVDCAEPEEDEVI
-2779 ECRFQSEQE
+2779 LCCFQSDQE
-2788 KLNAGEKKKDKD
+2788 KLNASEKKKDKD
-2800 KKIDENPPKESEGQ
+2800 KKVEDQSTKESEGQ
-2814 SSRQIIPDR
+2814 SSKQIIPDR
-2823 DVNAGTVGTFSVPRL
+2823 DVNAGTTGTFSVPRL
-2838 KKIAGKLNI
+2838 KKIAGKLHI
-2847 PKIGGK
+2847 PKVNGK
-2853 VVLNLDHL
+2853 IVLNLDHL
-2861 LDYNPPQD
+2861 LEYNPSQD
-2869 DISNTIATQAQFEA
+2869 DISNTIATDEQFKA
-2883 WYNGVKQAYEVD
+2883 WYNGVKQAYEVE
-2895 DSQMG
+2895 DSQMS

-2919 QGEWTMMDGEEQVTY
+2919 QGEWTMMDGDEQVTY

-2994 RLTSKTPVRAR
+2994 RLTSRTPVRAR

-3013 AAVRGRSN
+3013 AAIRGKSN